1 MRRRSISRAAV
12 SLAVLGAS
20 LAPFWAGSYLLH
32 VWIVTCLF
40 IVIASA
46 WNLAAMAGQISL
58 GHAGFFGI
66 GAYAAAVLFERWGA
80 GPLWGMAAGGALA
93 AAAAAAVGRVCLRIR
108 GVYFAMPTIAFAE
121 AVKVLVVTTPAV
133 TSGAMGIGL
142 PPLFGGSRPAA
153 YGLVLGLVALTL
165 ATDIA
170 LRRSRWRY
178 AVAAIREDEDAAG
191 MLGVDPARFKV
202 AALAISAGLTGM
214 AGGFYAHYISFVE
227 PHVVFGLQI
236 SVESQIMPIVGG
248 VYTLWGP
255 VLGALILVP
264 AKQYMAYRLGAS
276 ELYLVGYAAVFVVIL
291 LVLPRGILPS
301 LGDAYERW
309 RYRGTR
315 VAPQPEEVPV
325 A

>member
-12 SLAVLGAS
+12 SLAVLGAT

-32 VWIVTCLF
+32 VWILTCLF

-66 GAYAAAVLFERWGA
+66 GAYAAAVLFEHWGA
-80 GPLWGMAAGGALA
+80 GPLWGMLAGGALA
-93 AAAAAAVGRVCLRIR
+93 AAAAAGVGRVCLRIR
-108 GVYFAMPTIAFAE
+108 GVYFAMATIAFAE

-133 TSGAMGIGL
+133 TRGAMGIGL

-153 YGLVLGLVALTL
+153 YGLVLALVALAL

-191 MLGVDPARFKV
+191 MLGVDAARFKV

-227 PHVVFGLQI
+227 PHVVFGLHI

-255 VLGALILVP
+255 VLGAVFLTALSEWLRSTLGEVNLLAYGIALILAIRFMP
-264 AKQYMAYRLGAS
+264 GGLAS
-276 ELYLVGYAAVFVVIL
+276 L
-291 LVLPRGILPS
+291 LRI
-301 LGDAYERW
+301 ERP
-309 RYRGTR
+309 T
-315 VAPQPEEVPV
+315 
-325 A
+325 